1 MLLGSRQSTTV
12 RALLH
17 TPQDQY
23 GAKNPHIEELLID
36 FNATGFISGS
46 EYTLFSSLRDV
57 PLPIKNM
64 TTAMRSSI
72 DVTVLIDSKVY
83 IDDFRK
89 LKECFPQVSAFL

>member
-23 GAKNPHIEELLID
+23 GAKNPHIEEFLID

-89 LKECFPQVSAFL
+89 LKECFP